1 MDLPLR
7 RKDVWIVGSVCLI
20 SSPLLWRVLR
30 SGMTQGGHRQAP
42 APEDTQVVLPLS
54 TKTDPF
60 FSCLNVF
67 NQGAVLVR
75 GEGVHAPDCPLSDT
89 VVEAGA
95 TFRSFQHLHRLW
107 GTSKQ
112 LFLGHVKVGDLFL
125 PVEAKN

>member
-42 APEDTQVVLPLS
+42 APEDTQVVLPLP

-60 FSCLNVF
+60 YSCLNVF
-67 NQGAVLVR
+67 NQGAVLAR
-75 GEGVHAPDCPLSDT
+75 GAGVHAPDCPLSDNRGRCYISKFPT
-89 VVEAGA
+89 LAPPFGNLKAAIPGA
-95 TFRSFQHLHRLW
+95 C
-107 GTSKQ
+107 
-112 LFLGHVKVGDLFL
+112 
-125 PVEAKN
+125 